1 MMKPLTFALIAICLL
16 HVRPASCQKARVLV
30 RKPIAQGRA
39 TQQQADSL
47 AQALRLALVHS
58 DVVELVGEPGEL
70 PLPKEP
76 DRTAFSGQGEEHLA
90 DEVVELRLR
99 KSRNGFQLTLTSSVA
114 VTRSIDTFQAEA
126 KSLQELCTRAIP
138 AFVHQLTERHAQED
152 LVIRIERGF
161 DIYPMDK
168 YFGVS
173 DPFVEV
179 RADTTL
185 VGVTAVRQDEKDPVW
200 NEEFRLPAVPAK
212 EITLLVF
219 DKDALEHRELI
230 GTVTVPWGQ
239 DGVYPIRRPRYV
251 RSFGRIQVSFA
262 R

>member
-1 MMKPLTFALIAICLL
+1 MKPLTFVLAAICLL
-16 HVRPASCQKARVLV
+16 QVRPASCQKVRVLL

-47 AQALRLALVHS
+47 AQQLRLALLHS
-58 DVVELVGEPGEL
+58 GMVELVAEPWEL
-70 PLPKEP
+70 QPPKEP
-76 DRTAFSGQGEEHLA
+76 DRVTVFADGGEPLA
-90 DEVVELRLR
+90 DEVVEVRLR
-99 KSRNGFQLTLTSSVA
+99 KSRNGFQLSLTSSVA
-114 VTRSIDTFQAEA
+114 VTRSIDSFQAEA
-126 KSLQELCTRAIP
+126 KSLEEFYTRAIP
-138 AFVHQLTERHAQED
+138 TFVHQLTERHAQEH
-152 LVIRIERGF
+152 LIIRVERGF

-168 YFGVS
+168 YFGIS

-179 RADTTL
+179 RVDTTL
-185 VGVTAVRQDEKDPVW
+185 VGVTTVRQDEKDPVW

-230 GTVTVPWGQ
+230 GIVTVPWAE
-239 DGVYPIRRPRYV
+239 DGVYPIRRPHYV
-251 RSFGRIQVSFA
+251 RNFGRIQVSFA